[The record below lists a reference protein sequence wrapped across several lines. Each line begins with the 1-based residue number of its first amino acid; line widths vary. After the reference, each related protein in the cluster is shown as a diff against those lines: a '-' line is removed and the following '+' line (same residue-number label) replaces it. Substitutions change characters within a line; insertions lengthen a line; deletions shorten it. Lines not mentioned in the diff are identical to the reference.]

1 MIHKKCGG
9 TIEID
14 CSSLYLIRSAGLRV
28 TTRGILPGV
37 IQIDSTK
44 NKSTTKLVCSQCHEI
59 LFSKDDYQNEIV
71 DKCIFCQ
78 ENHSTDELKVIDGLG
93 MVCIKCISNINSG
106 KMTAKDK
113 LLLYYGDIIKGK
125 EFPTLLTILMKK

>member
-1 MIHKKCGG
+1 MNHKKCGG
-9 TIEID
+9 TIEVD
-14 CSSLYLIRSAGLRV
+14 CSSLYLIRSAGLKI

-37 IQIDSTK
+37 IQIDAAKT
-44 NKSTTKLVCSQCHEI
+44 KSTTKLTCSQCHEV
-59 LFSKDDYQNEIV
+59 FSTKDDYQNEIV

-78 ENHSTDELKVIDGLG
+78 TNHSTDELKVIDGLG
-93 MVCIKCISNINSG
+93 MVCIECISNINLG
-106 KMTAKDK
+106 KITAKNK